1 MTNLVFHKG
10 TLQHACGKDVDFFR
24 RPFRML
30 FSTGLSI
37 GLFTGFVVEKGPDQ
51 RVFLAFNNTTMIT
64 VSYY

>member
-30 FSTGLSI
+30 FSTVLSI

-51 RVFLAFNNTTMIT
+51 
-64 VSYY
+64 